1 MGIVEYCKMFVT
13 IVPGCGIRTCY
24 IGRYIFVYPAP
35 KKKDAAIP
43 DLRNGSAYPF
53 FVINSA
59 SAFPHRCGLLRRRA
73 LYSS

>member
-13 IVPGCGIRTCY
+13 IVPGCGIRAGYT
-24 IGRYIFVYPAP
+24 GRYIFVYPAP
-35 KKKDAAIP
+35 KKKTLPFLIIQKWQR
-43 DLRNGSAYPF
+43 LPF

-59 SAFPHRCGLLRRRA
+59 SAFPHRCGLLRRRT

>member
-43 DLRNGSAYPF
+43 DYSEMTALTF
-53 FVINSA
+53 FR
-59 SAFPHRCGLLRRRA
+59 H
-73 LYSS
+73 